1 MVRSAKRPQEHF
13 LFTTINETNI
23 HPSRKKSLW
32 TIWLNK
38 MRILNDFQKSE
49 KEKYEILIVLPKS
62 QSKKCIPYSKFD
74 TLSSYSRHICT
85 ICFLLF
91 QLILNMIIAYE
102 ISSFHFVYLKSC
114 MNFVFLFFTFW
125 LRGKRWKSVALETR
139 FSVQSNLFFCTM

>member
-1 MVRSAKRPQEHF
+1 MVRSAKRLEEHF

-23 HPSRKKSLW
+23 HPSHKKSLW

-38 MRILNDFQKSE
+38 MRILYDFQKSE

-85 ICFLLF
+85 IYFLLF

-102 ISSFHFVYLKSC
+102 ISSF
-114 MNFVFLFFTFW
+114 NF
-125 LRGKRWKSVALETR
+125 A
-139 FSVQSNLFFCTM
+139 